1 MGPTNV
7 ALVKLYRADQAFREA
22 EARLDA
28 AARNVRVQER
38 RVNELS
44 EKLRLAQTHL
54 KEQQSSAGQLDL
66 DLKSRDA
73 HIEKLRTQQ
82 QTAKN
87 NKEYQAFLVEINTA
101 KVDRNK
107 VEDEAMKVL
116 EAVEKQQNEV
126 GAMQVQLDGERK
138 KLETLQAESGE
149 TVKRLTAEVEALRPA
164 RDAAAAAVPPKGR
177 DAYERLAERF
187 EGEAMSA
194 LGKPDRRRE
203 EYICGACNMSLVA
216 DVYNKLHSRDDLV
229 FCPSCHRIL
238 YIPEDLPPEAAINA
252 PKASSTKRSTKASAS
267 GGSSS
272 QAGAEAPPPVIEQ
285 RAKGRWGQILTAA
298 QGESVR
304 AAVDAGNEPVS
315 LRVNINGE
323 LAGYYKG
330 KTREHLER
338 VIRYR
343 MDEAK
348 VEGEAQVLE
357 VPAEQAAE
365 ASAAQAAGGSEAAV
379 GETAGSETAGGGE
392 TQVAQPQDGVSVP
405 QA

>member
-1 MGPTNV
+1 MGPTNI
-7 ALVKLYRADQAFREA
+7 ALVKLFRAEQAFREA
-22 EARLDA
+22 QARLDA
-28 AARNVRVQER
+28 AARNVRVQDR
-38 RVNELS
+38 RVADLS
-44 EKLRLAQTHL
+44 EKLKLAQTHL
-54 KEQQSSAGQLDL
+54 KEQQAQAGQLDL
-66 DLKSRDA
+66 DLRTRDA

-116 EAVEKQQNEV
+116 EAVERQQNEV
-126 GAMQVQLDGERK
+126 GAMQAQLDGERK

-149 TVKRLTAEVEALRPA
+149 TVKRLTAEVESLRPA

-177 DAYERLAERF
+177 EAFDRLSERY

-229 FCPSCHRIL
+229 FCPSCRRIL
-238 YIPEDLPPEAAINA
+238 YIPEDLPPETAINSAKAA
-252 PKASSTKRSTKASAS
+252 PKRGAKASA
-267 GGSSS
+267 GSSS
-272 QAGAEAPPPVIEQ
+272 DPEGPPPVIEQ

-304 AAVDAGNEPVS
+304 AAVDAGNDPVS
-315 LRVNINGE
+315 LQVNINGE

-343 MDEAK
+343 MEEAK
-348 VEGEAQVLE
+348 VEGEAEVLE
-357 VPAEQAAE
+357 VPAQASE
-365 ASAAQAAGGSEAAV
+365 AAGGEAGA
-379 GETAGSETAGGGE
+379 GE
-392 TQVAQPQDGVSVP
+392 TQDAQPQDGVSVP

>member
-1 MGPTNV
+1 MGPTNI
-7 ALVKLYRADQAFREA
+7 ALVKLFRADQAFREA
-22 EARLDA
+22 QARLDA
-28 AARNVRVQER
+28 AARNVRVQDR
-38 RVNELS
+38 RVAELS
-44 EKLRLAQTHL
+44 EKFKLAQTQL
-54 KEQQSSAGQLDL
+54 REQQAQAGQLDL
-66 DLKSRDA
+66 DLRTRDA

-82 QTAKN
+82 QTTKN
-87 NKEYQAFLVEINTA
+87 NKEYQAFLVEISTA

-107 VEDEAMKVL
+107 IEDEAMTVL

-126 GAMQVQLDGERK
+126 GVLQGQLDGERK
-138 KLETLQAESGE
+138 KLETLQAESGDM
-149 TVKRLTAEVEALRPA
+149 VKRLTAEVEALRPA

-177 DAYERLAERF
+177 DAFERLSERF

-238 YIPEDLPPEAAINA
+238 YIPEDLPPETAINSAKA
-252 PKASSTKRSTKASAS
+252 PATKRAAKSASS
-267 GGSSS
+267 GS
-272 QAGAEAPPPVIEQ
+272 AGADAPPPVIEQ

-304 AAVDAGNEPVS
+304 AAVDAGNDPVS

-343 MDEAK
+343 MEEAK
-348 VEGEAQVLE
+348 VEGEAEVLE
-357 VPAEQAAE
+357 EQAAQPTE
-365 ASAAQAAGGSEAAV
+365 AQGSEAQ
-379 GETAGSETAGGGE
+379 GSEVQVNDAGGGE
-392 TQVAQPQDGVSVP
+392 TQVPQSQDDVSVP

>member
-1 MGPTNV
+1 MGPTNI
-7 ALVKLYRADQAFREA
+7 ALVKLFRADEAFRA
-22 EARLDA
+22 AQARLDA
-28 AARNVRVQER
+28 AAKNVRVQDR
-38 RVNELS
+38 RVADLS
-44 EKLRLAQTHL
+44 EKFKLAQTQL
-54 KEQQSSAGQLDL
+54 KEQQAKGGQLDL

-116 EAVEKQQNEV
+116 EAVERQQNEV
-126 GAMQVQLDGERK
+126 GAMQTQLDAERK
-138 KLETLQAESGE
+138 KLESLQAESGE

-164 RDAAAAAVPPKGR
+164 RDQAAAAVPPKGR
-177 DAYERLAERF
+177 DAFERLTERF
-187 EGEAMSA
+187 EGEAMSPI
-194 LGKPDRRRE
+194 GKPDRRRE

-238 YIPEDLPPEAAINA
+238 YIPEDLPPETAINTKPA
-252 PKASSTKRSTKASAS
+252 SSTRRTKASSASSAS
-267 GGSSS
+267 S
-272 QAGAEAPPPVIEQ
+272 APAAELPPPVIEQ
-285 RAKGRWGQILTAA
+285 RATGRWGQILSAA

-304 AAVDAGNEPVS
+304 AAVDAGNDPVS
-315 LRVNINGE
+315 LQVNINGE

-343 MDEAK
+343 MEEAK
-348 VEGEAQVLE
+348 VEGEAVVLE
-357 VPAEQAAE
+357 VPAQGAE
-365 ASAAQAAGGSEAAV
+365 AQG
-379 GETAGSETAGGGE
+379 GGGE